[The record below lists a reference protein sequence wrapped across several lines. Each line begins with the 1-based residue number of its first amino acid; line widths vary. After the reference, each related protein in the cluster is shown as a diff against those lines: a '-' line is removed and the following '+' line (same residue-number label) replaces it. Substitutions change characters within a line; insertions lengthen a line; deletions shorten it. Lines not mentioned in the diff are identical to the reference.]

1 MFEIKKTFEI
11 SASHRLNLPYDSP
24 CQRWHGHNYLVTI
37 CCRGERDVNG
47 MVVDFAEVKKK
58 IKDAL
63 DHRCLN
69 DVEGLGFDLV
79 VDKNGKG
86 WSITRNPTAENI
98 AYWIC
103 MQIKKC
109 YRVDVQ
115 ESEGN
120 VATYIEDTPQFVPTP
135 P

>member
-11 SASHRLNLPYDSP
+11 SAAHRLNLPYESP
-24 CQRWHGHNYLVTI
+24 CQRWHGHNYKIVI
-37 CCRGERDVNG
+37 WCRGELNIDG
-47 MVVDFAEVKKK
+47 MVVDFTEIKKK
-58 IKDAL
+58 IKDKL
-63 DHRCLN
+63 DHRTLN
-69 DVEGLGFDLV
+69 DIEGMGFELV
-79 VDKNGKG
+79 SKEPREGFSK
-86 WSITRNPTAENI
+86 NPTAENI

-120 VATYIEDTPQFVPTP
+120 IATYIEE
-135 P
+135 